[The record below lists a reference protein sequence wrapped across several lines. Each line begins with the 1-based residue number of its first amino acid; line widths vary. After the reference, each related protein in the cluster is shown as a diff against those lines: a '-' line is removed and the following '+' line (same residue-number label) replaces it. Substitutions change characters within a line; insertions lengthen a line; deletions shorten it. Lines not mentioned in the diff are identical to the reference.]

1 MDLVCNWVQSQSHI
15 KKEQVMKQS
24 TGFVGLDVH
33 KDSISVAL
41 VSAEG
46 DAVEVGQFEN
56 TPTVVQKLVL
66 RLTRMHS
73 SLSFAYEAG
82 PCGYGLYR
90 QLKEMGY
97 ECLVAAPSLI
107 PKRPGDRIKTDR
119 RDAMSLARL
128 LRMGELT
135 AVWVPDPHH
144 EAVRDLVRCRD
155 DFKQVQRRCR
165 QRLCGFLLRHG
176 RHYDKNRWTQEH
188 RRWLTSQQFD
198 HQELQK
204 VFDHYLYGIIEA
216 EERVAQ
222 LEREMAETL
231 DSWSLAPL
239 VRGLM
244 AMRGIKL
251 VTAMTLASELG
262 DLSRFG
268 RPGYL
273 MSFVGL
279 VASERSSG
287 QTRRQGGIT
296 KSGNRH
302 VRRVIIE
309 SAWSYRHKPCLSVSL
324 RARGKDASEAVR
336 AIAWKAQKRLH
347 KRYHRLTLLG
357 KAAQVAVTAVAREE
371 MGFIWAIGRQVLQEQ
386 KALAEAGV

>member
-1 MDLVCNWVQSQSHI
+1 
-15 KKEQVMKQS
+15 MKQS
-24 TGFVGLDVH
+24 TAFVGLDVH

-90 QLKEMGY
+90 QLKKMGH

-135 AVWVPDPHH
+135 AVWVPAPHH

-155 DFKQVQRRCR
+155 DFKQAERRCR
-165 QRLCGFLLRHG
+165 QRMCGFLLRHG
-176 RHYDKNRWTQEH
+176 RHYDKNRWTQAH
-188 RRWLTSQQFD
+188 RLWLKSQQFD

-204 VFDHYLYGIIEA
+204 VFDHYLHGIMES
-216 EERVAQ
+216 EERIVQ
-222 LEREMAETL
+222 LEREMAGAL
-231 DSWSLAPL
+231 NDWSLAAL

-251 VTAMTLASELG
+251 VTSMTLASELG
-262 DLSRFG
+262 DLTRFSR
-268 RPGYL
+268 PEDL

-296 KSGNRH
+296 KSGNRQ
-302 VRRVIIE
+302 VRRVMIE
-309 SAWSYRHKPCLSVSL
+309 SAWSYRHKPCISASL
-324 RARGKDASEAVR
+324 RARSQDASEAVR
-336 AIAWKAQKRLH
+336 AIAWKAQKRLY
-347 KRYHRLTLLG
+347 KRYHRLTSLG
-357 KAAQVAVTAVAREE
+357 KAAQVAVTAVAREG
-371 MGFIWAIGRQVLQEQ
+371 MGFIWAIGWQVMKEQ
-386 KALAEAGV
+386 QSSATAGV

>member
-1 MDLVCNWVQSQSHI
+1 MR
-15 KKEQVMKQS
+15 QS
-24 TGFVGLDVH
+24 TAFVGLDVH

-41 VSAEG
+41 VTAEG
-46 DAVEVGQFEN
+46 DAVEIGQIVN
-56 TPTVVQKLVL
+56 NPTAVVKMVR
-66 RLTRMHS
+66 RLAVKHS
-73 SLSFAYEAG
+73 ALAFAYEAG
-82 PCGYGLYR
+82 PCGYELYR
-90 QLKEMGY
+90 QLKDIGH

-107 PKRPGDRIKTDR
+107 PKRPGNRIKTDR
-119 RDAMSLARL
+119 RDAMALARL

-144 EAVRDLVRCRD
+144 EAVRDLVRCRED
-155 DFKQVQRRCR
+155 CKQIERRFR
-165 QRLCGFLLRHG
+165 QRILAFLLRHG
-176 RHYDKNRWTQEH
+176 RHYDRSNWTQAH
-188 RRWLTSQQFD
+188 RRWLMSQQFD
-198 HQELQK
+198 HAELQTT
-204 VFDHYLYGIIEA
+204 FTHYLHGIVES
-216 EERVAQ
+216 EERIIH
-222 LEREMAETL
+222 LEREMAEAL

-268 RPGYL
+268 RASEL

-279 VASERSSG
+279 VASEHSSG
-287 QTRRQGGIT
+287 LTRRQGGIT

-309 SAWSYRHKPCLSVSL
+309 SAWAYRHKPYLSAGL

-336 AIAWKAQKRLH
+336 GIAWKAQKRLH
-347 KRYHRLTLLG
+347 KRYHRLTSVG
-357 KAAQVAVTAVAREE
+357 KPAQVAVTAVAREE
-371 MGFIWAIGRQVLQEQ
+371 MGFIWAIGGQVMKEQ
-386 KALAEAGV
+386 HSLA

>member
-1 MDLVCNWVQSQSHI
+1 MR
-15 KKEQVMKQS
+15 QS
-24 TGFVGLDVH
+24 TAYFGLDVH

-46 DAVEVGQFEN
+46 EAVEIGQIEN
-56 TPTVVQKLVL
+56 NPTAVRKLVH
-66 RLTRMHS
+66 RLAVKHS
-73 SLSFAYEAG
+73 RPAFAYEAG

-90 QLKEMGY
+90 QLKEMGH

-119 RDAMSLARL
+119 RDAMTLARL

-144 EAVRDLVRCRD
+144 EAVRDLVRCRE
-155 DFKQVQRRCR
+155 DFKQVERRCR

-176 RHYDKNRWTQEH
+176 RNYAKNKWTQDH
-188 RRWLTSQQFD
+188 RRWLMSRQFD
-198 HQELQK
+198 HEELQT
-204 VFDHYLYGIIEA
+204 VFAHYLHGIIEA
-216 EERVAQ
+216 EERVVQ

-239 VRGLM
+239 ARGWM

-262 DLSRFG
+262 DVSRFE
-268 RPGYL
+268 RPDAL
-273 MSFVGL
+273 MSFVGM
-279 VASERSSG
+279 VPSERSSG
-287 QTRRQGGIT
+287 QSRRQGGIT

-309 SAWSYRHKPCLSVSL
+309 SAWSYRHKPCWSAAL
-324 RARGKDASEAVR
+324 RARAAGASEAVR
-336 AIAWKAQKRLH
+336 AISWKAQKRLH
-347 KRYHRLTLLG
+347 KRYHRLTSLG
-357 KAAQVAVTAVAREE
+357 KAAQVAVTAVGREE
-371 MGFIWAIGRQVLQEQ
+371 MGFIWAIGCQVMKEQ
-386 KALAEAGV
+386 QSLAEAGV

>member
-1 MDLVCNWVQSQSHI
+1 
-15 KKEQVMKQS
+15 MKQS
-24 TGFVGLDVH
+24 TAFVGLDVH

-46 DAVEVGQFEN
+46 EAVEIGQFEN
-56 TPTVVQKLVL
+56 TPTAVQKLVL

-90 QLKEMGY
+90 QLKDMGHQ
-97 ECLVAAPSLI
+97 CLVAAPSLI

-155 DFKQVQRRCR
+155 DFKQAERRCR
-165 QRLCGFLLRHG
+165 QRMCGFLLRHG
-176 RHYDKNRWTQEH
+176 RHYDKNRWTQAH
-188 RRWLTSQQFD
+188 RLWLKSQQFD

-204 VFDHYLYGIIEA
+204 VFDHYLHGIMES
-216 EERVAQ
+216 EERIVQ
-222 LEREMAETL
+222 LEREMAEAL
-231 DSWSLAPL
+231 NDWSLAAL

-262 DLSRFG
+262 DLTRFSR
-268 RPGYL
+268 PEDL

-296 KSGNRH
+296 KSGNRQ
-302 VRRVIIE
+302 VRRVMIE
-309 SAWSYRHKPCLSVSL
+309 SAWSYRHKPCISASL
-324 RARGKDASEAVR
+324 RARSQDASEAVR
-336 AIAWKAQKRLH
+336 AIAWKAQKRLY
-347 KRYHRLTLLG
+347 KRYHRLTSLS
-357 KAAQVAVTAVAREE
+357 KAAQVAVTAVAREG
-371 MGFIWAIGRQVLQEQ
+371 MGFIWAIGWQVMKEQ
-386 KALAEAGV
+386 QSSATAGV